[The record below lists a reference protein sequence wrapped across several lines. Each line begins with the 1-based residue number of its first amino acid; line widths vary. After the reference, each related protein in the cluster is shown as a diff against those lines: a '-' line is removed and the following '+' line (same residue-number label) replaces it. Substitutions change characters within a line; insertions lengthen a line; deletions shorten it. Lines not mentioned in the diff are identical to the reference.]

1 VVGSKM
7 TLGTKIIGG
16 TSVLLA
22 MVVVISGLGLY
33 SVSRLKGSFDGAVK
47 GSVQKIVSSSKLDS
61 AEAELLIAQRGFL
74 LYGMIQ
80 NEEMTAQS
88 QQKFAK
94 GVEAARSAL
103 EDMRPLIVSE
113 EAMRILEGS
122 LSELREWETM
132 FSEVEKLVRAQK
144 VQDALQLATQK
155 GLPLYAS
162 LQQKAV
168 RLVELQQQN
177 LRDDQASNDSLQTLM
192 RALTILLFL
201 LGMAAGAGALWVS
214 VTSTRQLQ
222 RISEEINQGAQQV
235 ASASAQVSSV
245 SQSLA
250 QGASEQA
257 ASLQETS
264 ASTEELNAMTK
275 QSSES
280 ARRAAEE
287 TVAADQYLQETNS
300 RLSQMIESM
309 HSINSSS
316 EKISKIIR
324 VIDEIAFQTNIL
336 ALNAAVEAARAGDA
350 GLGFAVVADE
360 VRNLA
365 QRCAQAAKDT
375 SELIEE
381 SVTRS
386 LEGKSKLDEVST
398 SIGKVV
404 ANAAQIRHLADE
416 VKQGSSEQAH
426 GIEQIARTVVQMQQV
441 TQSTAASAEE
451 GASAGEEM
459 SSQAESLR
467 HSAQMLKEL
476 VG

>member
-1 VVGSKM
+1 MLGANL
-7 TLGTKIIGG
+7 TLGKKIVGG

-22 MVVVISGLGLY
+22 MVLLISGLGLY
-33 SVSRLKGSFDGAVK
+33 SVNRLKAAFDNAAN
-47 GSVQKIVSSSKLDS
+47 GSVQKIVSSGKLDS
-61 AEAELLIAQRGFL
+61 AEGDMLIAQRGYL

-80 NEEMTAQS
+80 DAEMTAKS
-88 QQKFAK
+88 ERGFAA
-94 GVEAARSAL
+94 GLAASRAAL
-103 EDMRPLIVSE
+103 EEMRPLIITE
-113 EAMRILEGS
+113 EARRSLEASSSG
-122 LSELREWETM
+122 LRDWEAV
-132 FSEVEKLVRAQK
+132 FGDIRKLMQAQK
-144 VQDALQLATQK
+144 PQEALQLATQK
-155 GLPLYAS
+155 GLPLFEGLRNQSAKMV
-162 LQQKAV
+162 L
-168 RLVELQQQN
+168 LQQQN
-177 LRDDQASNDSLQTLM
+177 MKDDQASIDSLQSWMRGLTL
-192 RALTILLFL
+192 LLFA
-201 LGMAAGAGALWVS
+201 LGLAAGAGALWVS
-214 VTSTRQLQ
+214 VDSTRHLRQ
-222 RISEEINQGAQQV
+222 ISREINQGANQV
-235 ASASAQVSSV
+235 ASASAQMSSV

-257 ASLQETS
+257 ASLEETS

-275 QSSES
+275 QSADG
-280 ARRAAEE
+280 ARRVAEE
-287 TVAADQYLQETNS
+287 TVAADQYLQETNG
-300 RLSQMIESM
+300 RLTQMIDSM
-309 HSINSSS
+309 HSINASS

-360 VRNLA
+360 VRSLA

-381 SVTRS
+381 SVSRS
-386 LEGKSKLDEVST
+386 MEGKSKLDEVSA

-404 ANAAQIRHLADE
+404 ANAAQIRRLAEE
-416 VKQGSSEQAH
+416 VKQGSSEQAN

-459 SSQAESLR
+459 SSQAENLR
-467 HSAQMLKEL
+467 HSVQLLQSL

>member
-1 VVGSKM
+1 
-7 TLGTKIIGG
+7 LGKKIVGG

-22 MVVVISGLGLY
+22 MVLLISGLGLY
-33 SVSRLKGSFDGAVK
+33 SVNRLKAAFDDAVN
-47 GSVQKIVSSSKLDS
+47 GSVQKIVSSGKLDS
-61 AEAELLIAQRGFL
+61 SEGDMLIAQRGFL

-80 NEEMTAQS
+80 DAEMTAKCERS
-88 QQKFAK
+88 FTE
-94 GVEAARSAL
+94 GLAASRAAL
-103 EDMRPLIVSE
+103 EEIRPLIVKE
-113 EAMRILEGS
+113 EARRSMEAS
-122 LSELREWETM
+122 LSGLRDWETI
-132 FSEVEKLVRAQK
+132 FSELQKLMRAQK
-144 VQDALQLATQK
+144 PQDALQLATQK
-155 GLPLYAS
+155 ALPLFA
-162 LQQKAV
+162 
-168 RLVELQQQN
+168 ELQNQSDKMVAIQRQN
-177 LRDDQASNDSLQTLM
+177 LKNDQASIESLQSWM
-192 RALTILLFL
+192 RGLTALLFA
-201 LGMAAGAGALWVS
+201 LGLAAGAGALWVS
-214 VTSTRQLQ
+214 VTSTRQLRQ
-222 RISEEINQGAQQV
+222 ISTEINQGAHQV
-235 ASASAQVSSV
+235 ASASAQMSSV

-257 ASLQETS
+257 ASLEETS

-275 QSSES
+275 QSADG
-280 ARRAAEE
+280 ARRVAEE
-287 TVAADQYLQETNS
+287 TVAADQYLQETNG
-300 RLSQMIESM
+300 RLTQMIDSM
-309 HSINSSS
+309 HSINASS

-360 VRNLA
+360 VRSLA

-386 LEGKSKLDEVST
+386 MEGKSKLDEVSA
-398 SIGKVV
+398 SISKVV
-404 ANAAQIRHLADE
+404 VNAAQIRRLAEE
-416 VKQGSSEQAH
+416 VKQGSSEQAN

-467 HSAQMLKEL
+467 HSAQLLQSL